1 MKQVKRIL
9 AILLVVVMMLAVIG
23 CGNTAI
29 EESDNDGWEVYLEE
43 ETEGDAASG
52 GPEPDW
58 NEADR
63 PERQWEGEPE
73 LSNDYI
79 NIYQVIG
86 LEITHEEIE
95 SITDDQV
102 DAFIDSQLMHNPIRR
117 EITDRLTEEGDQ
129 VEFDFLGSVDGVP
142 FDGGAAEG
150 HLLVLG
156 SGGFIG
162 AYGDYQGFEEQLIG
176 REPGT
181 TFDIEVQFPT
191 DYFAPD
197 LAGVVA
203 VFEINLHG
211 IISFE
216 AAELTDDW
224 VQENSEY
231 SQTVAEYREEIRNM
245 LDEQNRAMTVD
256 QQQGEALEAL
266 FDNVELLSFPAGAV
280 EDEFAELID
289 HYQGLATMNGM
300 ELAEFVQWQ
309 YGMDEEEFFIAAEE
323 LAESII
329 LRRLVIDLIMESKGL
344 ELTEIE
350 YAIRVGELSRMV
362 GFDSVDEFVAHFGEE
377 EINEALRQII
387 VAEFLVEHSVPIN

>member
-1 MKQVKRIL
+1 MKRVKRIL
-9 AILLVVVMMLAVIG
+9 VMLLVAALALAVIG
-23 CGNTAI
+23 CANTAE
-29 EESDNDGWEVYLEE
+29 EESSDGDWGVFVEDESEEGLEPGF
-43 ETEGDAASG
+43 T
-52 GPEPDW
+52 P
-58 NEADR
+58 DR

-79 NIYQVIG
+79 NIYQVTG
-86 LEITHEEIE
+86 LAITHEAIE
-95 SITDDQV
+95 PITDEQV
-102 DAFIDSQLMHNPIRR
+102 DAFIDSQLMHNPIRN

-203 VFEINLHG
+203 VFEINLHA
-211 IISFE
+211 IILFE
-216 AAELTDDW
+216 AAELTDNW

-231 SQTVAEYREEIRNM
+231 SRTVAEYREEIRNM
-245 LDEQNRAMTVD
+245 LDEQNRTMAID
-256 QQQGEALEAL
+256 QQQGEAFEAL
-266 FDNVELLSFPAGAV
+266 FDNVELLSFPAGVV
-280 EDEFAELID
+280 ENEFAELID
-289 HYQGLATMNGM
+289 HYQELATMNGM
-300 ELAEFVQWQ
+300 ELADFVQWQ
-309 YGMDEEEFFIAAEE
+309 YGMDEEEFYIAAAD
-323 LAESII
+323 LAENII
-329 LRRLVIDLIMESKGL
+329 LRRLVIDLIMEAKGL
-344 ELTEIE
+344 VLTDIE
-350 YAIRVGELSRMV
+350 HAVRVGELSRMV
-362 GFDSVDEFVAHFGEE
+362 GFDSVEEFVNHFGEE